1 MLKELTDDD
10 RYYQNLGLKC
20 GLEIHQQLKTEKKLF
35 CRCKALLHRDK
46 PNAVILRH
54 MRPTLSELGE
64 YDGTALMEFKTKKNV
79 IYQLYDDTVCTYE
92 MDDTPPFHLNQQAL
106 DIALEIALLHNC
118 SIVDEIHISRKQYL
132 DGSIPTGFQ
141 RTGIIG
147 IDGWIPYKNRKIG
160 IIQLGLEED
169 ACREVSDVGH
179 KIIFKTDRL
188 SIPLVEVVTY
198 PDIRTPAE
206 AGEVA
211 NLIGRLL
218 RSTGKVRRGLG
229 SIRQDVNV
237 SIAGGTRVELK
248 GVPKLQYIAKAV
260 ANEAT
265 RQKALLDI
273 RDELRLRGITE
284 ETLRSEYQD
293 VTSIFKSS
301 GCKQFKEVIKNKGKI
316 YGIVLRVF
324 AGILDDPIQPGK
336 TLGDEIAGRVRVIAC
351 QDVMPN
357 IVYSNHFEEF
367 GLASEEINR
376 LEKLFNAKLT
386 DTIVLAWGN
395 ETDVKT
401 AIKEIR
407 IRAVDA
413 TIGVPSET
421 RQVFPDGTN
430 DFERILPG
438 PNRMYPDTDSPPTP
452 ILKKHLEH
460 IKKALPERIWDCEK
474 RLEELGLPKPLVKSL
489 SISQNL
495 KIFNKIVE
503 NLDIDPLLVSVT
515 LEEKLKWLR
524 RKGKNVELI
533 SDESLYQIFEM
544 LNKNKFSKEA
554 IPALLEFLADNPDKT
569 VKKAIAELDIKPMS
583 IEELQ
588 NVVDEVLP
596 RYSNPK
602 KIGRPFKTIMGEVMK
617 IARNRIDGK
626 LVAEV
631 LKTKLGTFI
640 EDYEAY
646 NTKGGRKNGHR
657 NN

>member
-1 MLKELTDDD
+1 MLKELIENEDYF
-10 RYYQNLGLKC
+10 RNLGLKC
-20 GLEIHQQLKTEKKLF
+20 GLEIHQQLFTDKKLF
-35 CRCKALLHRDK
+35 CRCRAVMHRDE
-46 PNAVILRH
+46 PSAVILRH

-92 MDDTPPFHLNQQAL
+92 MDDTPPFRLNQQAL

-118 SIVDEIHISRKQYL
+118 SIVAEIHISRKQYL

-147 IDGWIPYKNRKIG
+147 IEGWIPYKNRKIRV
-160 IIQLGLEED
+160 IQLGLEED
-169 ACREVSDVGH
+169 ACREISDVGH

-211 NLIGRLL
+211 SLIGRLL

-229 SIRQDVNV
+229 SVRQDVNV
-237 SIAGGTRVELK
+237 SIDGSTRVELK
-248 GVPKLQYIAKAV
+248 GIPKLQYIAKAV
-260 ANEAT
+260 ANEAR

-273 RDELRLRGITE
+273 RDELRLRGITK
-284 ETLRSEYQD
+284 ETFQSEYQN
-293 VTSIFKSS
+293 VTSIFKNSV
-301 GCKQFKEVIKNKGKI
+301 CKQFKEVIKNKGKI

-324 AGILDDPIQPGK
+324 AGIFDKPTQPGK
-336 TLGDEIAGRVRVIAC
+336 TFGDEVAGRVRVIAC

-367 GLASEEINR
+367 GLSSDEINR

-386 DTIVLAWGN
+386 DTIVLVWGD
-395 ETDVKT
+395 EADVKT
-401 AIKEIR
+401 AVKEIR
-407 IRAVDA
+407 IRTVDA

-452 ILKKHLEH
+452 IFEEDLEH
-460 IKKALPERIWDCEK
+460 IKKALPEPIWDCEK
-474 RLEELGLPKPLVKSL
+474 RLKKLGLTEPLIKSL

-495 KIFNKIVE
+495 KVFNKIVE
-503 NLDIDPLLVSVT
+503 KLNIHPMLVAVV

-524 RKGKNVELI
+524 RKGKNVDLI
-533 SDESLYQIFEM
+533 SDDSIYQLFEM
-544 LNKNKFSKEA
+544 LNENKFSKEA
-554 IPALLEFLADNPDKT
+554 IPVILEFLPDNPDKT
-569 VKKAIAELDIKPMS
+569 VKKAIAELDITPMS

-588 NVVDEVLP
+588 NVVDEALT

-602 KIGRPFKTIMGEVMK
+602 KISSPFKITMGEVMK

-626 LVAEV
+626 LVAELV
-631 LKTKLGTFI
+631 KTKLRTFI
-640 EDYEAY
+640 DGQ
-646 NTKGGRKNGHR
+646 NPKK
-657 NN
+657 